1 MKESKAAGSTGLAVE
16 SAESRL
22 VCHSSSLYVPQN
34 QTSVPQNQT
43 LSKINAVQNKRCPK
57 SNIELLTSYWTVLT
71 ANADA
76 WIYLILLAPVVEPV
90 VVILS
95 ERLHVFSVQLALLA
109 VPELLLLF
117 LLLLL
122 ALRLLLWP
130 VVFRLTC

>member
-1 MKESKAAGSTGLAVE
+1 M
-16 SAESRL
+16 
-22 VCHSSSLYVPQN
+22 
-34 QTSVPQNQT
+34 

-76 WIYLILLAPVVEPV
+76 WIYLILLAPVVEYV
-90 VVILS
+90 AAFLS
-95 ERLHVFSVQLALLA
+95 ERLHIIPVALALLV

-130 VVFRLTC
+130 VFFQLTC